1 MLENLL
7 QLVKVAN
14 DYGFP
19 LPVIVVIFFLYKII
33 ISKINW
39 WTKRENY
46 YKITLTNLGNWREGL
61 STGLDWFIEPGS
73 EYNNDF
79 HKSRSYT
86 IYYEYSIPAQKAL
99 KENMH
104 FGRLFLSEDSVK
116 SIDELFNMEWYLAN
130 IDSSCTK
137 EYLEKTLAAVESTYH
152 SILKDA
158 AIDLK
163 NSNKREFLAGILNRS

>member
-19 LPVIVVIFFLYKII
+19 LPVIAVLFLLYKLI

-61 STGLDWFIEPGS
+61 SAGLDWFIEPGS

-79 HKSRSYT
+79 RKSKSYAK
-86 IYYEYSIPAQKAL
+86 YFEYSIPAQKAL

-116 SIDELFNMEWYLAN
+116 SIDELFSIEWYLAN
-130 IDSSCTK
+130 IDSSSTK
-137 EYLEKTLAAVESTYH
+137 EYLEKTLAAVVSAYD
-152 SILKDA
+152 SIFKDA
-158 AIDLK
+158 ASDLK
-163 NSNKREFLAGILNRS
+163 NSNKQEFLTGLLNRS